1 MTGLPP
7 DAEVL
12 GEPVDRID
20 GRPKVTGGARYPSDV
35 HYPGMAYAALVQSAV
50 AAGTIRRIETAEALA
65 APGVLAVLTH
75 ENAPPLADGPASL
88 LGPPPRYP
96 LRDARVVHHGQHVA
110 VVVADTAE
118 RARTAARLVRVAYE
132 EDAPR
137 LDLED
142 PGAAVTVDPYGTDSE
157 RGDVPAALA
166 AADVVHDETFRT
178 APVSHCPI
186 GPFATVARWA
196 DGRLVVHD
204 ATQWPMLARTVFAT
218 MFSVPEEH
226 VRVLVPYL
234 GGGFGAGLRTSPH
247 SVLTVLAAR
256 ELGRPVKLVLT
267 RPQMFTSIG
276 HRPPTV
282 QRIALGATRD
292 GRLLALHHE
301 GTATT
306 GAEEFNAE
314 PITSGTAAAY
324 ACPNVVTRDRLV
336 ALNLPNPAA
345 MRAPGHTEGSFALE
359 SAMDELSSV
368 LGVDPLELRLRN
380 LAEVHPPSGL
390 PWSSNGLRACY
401 EAGAERFGWRDRD
414 PMPRATRDGEWLV
427 GQGMAGSTYAWWS
440 APCRAAVAVAR
451 DGTAV
456 VRSAATDIGT
466 GTYTIGAQVAAELL
480 GLGVDRVR
488 VEIGDTDLPP
498 APQSGGSGLAV
509 AFTGA
514 IEEAVHQVLARF
526 MRMVRDDPH
535 SPLRGRRYDE
545 VVAADGCLRLAG
557 DPSVGESYGEIL
569 GRHGLDDV
577 TATGE
582 CDPRSPQEGADVVRA
597 GAFAA
602 QFAEVRVHE
611 RLGVVRVSRVVSA
624 VDAGRVLNPT
634 TARGQIA
641 GAVVMALG
649 MALFEETGFDPRLG
663 RVTNATLADYLV
675 PVHADVPDIDVLF
688 VGRPDPLAPLGA
700 KGLGELGLTATPAA
714 VANAVFHATGVR
726 PRALPIRL

>member
-1 MTGLPP
+1 MTDPP
-7 DAEVL
+7 SSAEVL

-20 GRPKVTGGARYPSDV
+20 GRLKVTGGARYPSDV
-35 HYPGMAYAALVQSAV
+35 SLPGMVHAALVQSTV
-50 AAGTIRRIETAEALA
+50 AAGTIRRIGTGEALA
-65 APGVLAVLTH
+65 APGVLAVFTH
-75 ENAPPLADGPASL
+75 ENAPPLADGPSSL

-96 LRDARVVHHGQHVA
+96 LQDARIVHHGQHVA

-118 RARTAARLVRVAYE
+118 RARAAARLVRVAYE
-132 EDAPR
+132 EAEPR

-142 PGAAVTVDPYGTDSE
+142 PAATVTADPYGMDSE

-178 APVSHCPI
+178 SPVSHCPI
-186 GPFATVARWA
+186 GPFATVAAWE
-196 DGRLVVHD
+196 DGRLLVHE
-204 ATQWPMLARTVFAT
+204 ATQWPVFARTVFAT
-218 MFSVPEEH
+218 MFSVPEER

-282 QRIALGATRD
+282 QRIALGAGRD
-292 GRLLALHHE
+292 GRLVALHHE

-314 PITSGTAAAY
+314 PMTAGTATAY

-336 ALNLPNPAA
+336 ALNIPNPAA

-359 SAMDELSSV
+359 SAMDELSYV
-368 LGVDPLELRLRN
+368 LGIDPLELRLRN

-414 PMPRATRDGEWLV
+414 PEPRAGRDGEWLV
-427 GQGMAGSTYAWWS
+427 GQGMAGSTYSWWS
-440 APCRAAVAVAR
+440 APCRAEVTVAR
-451 DGTAV
+451 DGTAL

-480 GLGVDRVR
+480 GLDVDRVR

-498 APQSGGSGLAV
+498 APQSGGSGLAI

-514 IEEAVHQVLARF
+514 IEEAVHQVLARLT
-526 MRMVRDDPH
+526 RMARDDPR
-535 SPLRGRRYDE
+535 SPLRGRRPEE
-545 VVAADGCLRLAG
+545 VVAAGGRLHLAG
-557 DPSVGESYGEIL
+557 DPSVGEGWGEIL
-569 GRHGLDDV
+569 DRHGLPV
-577 TATGE
+577 LAATGE
-582 CDPRSPQEGADVVRA
+582 RDPRPPQEGADVARA

-602 QFAEVRVHE
+602 TFVEVRVHE

-624 VDAGRVLNPT
+624 VDAGRVLNLK
-634 TARGQIA
+634 TARSQIA
-641 GAVVMALG
+641 GAVVMSLG
-649 MALFEETGFDPRLG
+649 MALLEETVLDPRDG
-663 RVTNATLADYLV
+663 RFTNATLSDYLV
-675 PVHADVPDIDVLF
+675 PVQADVPDIDALF
-688 VGRPDPLAPLGA
+688 VGRPDPHAPLGV
-700 KGLGELGLTATPAA
+700 KGLGEIGLTATPAA

-726 PRALPIRL
+726 SRALPLRL